1 MATILRRFGRL
12 DRRLFAG
19 LIAVVL
25 LACGAG
31 RRQTGPAA
39 PNAGRTE
46 EGPKV
51 ATANTN
57 EPALQTESAA
67 VRGEENEEEALGFQ
81 VQEGLTYVQRGREIE
96 LIEPS
101 SLAVLPKI
109 GGPGRS
115 LPACVVTH
123 PAGHRFLLMYRSG
136 LASLWE
142 SKGTLIAQS
151 QKSIGRT
158 VCGPSSLR
166 VSWDSKD
173 EYFLTNFD
181 EDPSLP
187 STGAWVWR
195 IEGTV
200 LEPTLIAPGKQPRAE
215 LLEHSAGAWVERN
228 DESFQIV
235 TLDGKVL
242 YNFSCEQCVPSPDGR
257 QLAVNQFNPQRRTR
271 LVDLKTGAARWESTS
286 VSAHVW
292 SPSMR
297 WLLGTDDQG
306 SVVIDASSGR
316 TVARWAHPDGQPGE
330 QARWFGDLLV
340 ETGGREIV
348 KGLFGEE
355 QSVNYQVAFWKGGD
369 ARPKIE
375 SGVPHEGLPEI
386 TLAHGGDRFL
396 AANTIWSVQGKRLT
410 RLEALAPTHG
420 FAQSWSADDNYLEG
434 SNDKGLVVW
443 DARTGRIVSRLEHRM
458 LQKYARS
465 WSLQGHDLLINEG
478 PTLIRHTPNKGTVRI
493 TPRLRNG
500 QLAFDVHDVMSWFG
514 DSARAE
520 D

>member
-1 MATILRRFGRL
+1 ML
-12 DRRLFAG
+12 DRRLFSA
-19 LIAVVL
+19 LVTVLL
-25 LACGAG
+25 LACSAEKF
-31 RRQTGPAA
+31 QTAA
-39 PNAGRTE
+39 PNAGRSE
-46 EGPKV
+46 EVPKV

-57 EPALQTESAA
+57 ETAPPTESAA
-67 VRGEENEEEALGFQ
+67 VLDEENEEVLGFQ
-81 VQEGLTYVQRGREIE
+81 VQEGLTYVQREREVY

-101 SLAVLPKI
+101 SLAVLAKI
-109 GGPGRS
+109 ESTDRS
-115 LPACVVTH
+115 LPACIVTH
-123 PAGHRFLLMYRSG
+123 PDGHRFLLVYQSG

-142 SKGTLIAQS
+142 SKGALVAQS

-158 VCGPSSLR
+158 ACGPSSLR

-195 IEGTV
+195 IDGTV

-215 LLEHSAGAWVERN
+215 LLEQSAGAWIERN
-228 DESFQIV
+228 DGSFQLV
-235 TLDGKVL
+235 TLEGKVL
-242 YNFSCEQCVPSPDGR
+242 HNFTCEQCVPSPDGR
-257 QLAVNQFNPQRRTR
+257 QLAVNQFSPRRHTR
-271 LVDLKTGAARWESTS
+271 LVDLTTGAARWESTI

-297 WLLGTDDQG
+297 WLLGTDDHG
-306 SVVIDASSGR
+306 PVVIDASSGR
-316 TVARWAHPDGQPGE
+316 TVARWTHPHGQAGE

-355 QSVNYQVAFWKGGD
+355 QAVNYQVAFWRGGN
-369 ARPKIE
+369 ARPRIE

-410 RLEALAPTHG
+410 RLEALAPGHG
-420 FAQSWSADDNYLEG
+420 FAQSWSADDRYLEG
-434 SNDKGLVVW
+434 ANDKGLVVW
-443 DARTGRIVSRLEHRM
+443 DARTGQIVSRLEQRL
-458 LQKYARS
+458 LQQYAGS
-465 WSLQGHDLLINEG
+465 WSLQGHELLINDG
-478 PTLIRHTPNKGTVRI
+478 PTLIRYTPNKGTVRI
-493 TPRLRNG
+493 KPQFSNDRLT
-500 QLAFDVHDVMSWFG
+500 FDVQEVVSWSRP
-514 DSARAE
+514 SAGAE